1 MLFYYFYHLD
11 FLHPEQ
17 LMVYLYKVLE
27 DEKNSILVFLID
39 IQTF

>member
-11 FLHPEQ
+11 FLHHEQ

-27 DEKNSILVFLID
+27 EEENLILIFLID